1 MVIIGL
7 SWNVFNNGNEA
18 ELKEAFGEFDADGSG
33 LISCQELL
41 KAIKSL
47 GIEVEIDMVEEMIRG
62 VDGDATGDISFVEFI
77 KLWNENFDWK
87 F

>member
-1 MVIIGL
+1 M
-7 SWNVFNNGNEA
+7 
-18 ELKEAFGEFDADGSG
+18 KEAFGEFDADGSG

-77 KLWNENFDWK
+77 KLWNENFD
-87 F
+87 